1 MDLTM
6 YMASVPPLRRTLTNL
21 TAVLGKGLVHAETQ
35 GFDPAVL
42 VTSRLY
48 PDMFPLSRQVQ
59 IASDLARRGVARLAG
74 LEAPPLEDTETSFP
88 ELIDRLQRSIA
99 YLDGFS
105 ADQIDGSE
113 EREITVPIGR
123 GETITMAG
131 WPFLSVFVLPNVYFH
146 TTTAYAILR
155 HSGVVLGKRDFLGE
169 P

>member
-6 YMASVPPLRRTLTNL
+6 HQASVPPLRRTLANL
-21 TAVLGKGLVHAETQ
+21 TAVLGKGLAHAEAR

-42 VTSRLY
+42 VSSRLY
-48 PDMFPLSRQVQ
+48 PDMFPLARQVQ

-74 LEAPPLEDTETSFP
+74 VEAPPLADTETSLP
-88 ELIDRLQRSIA
+88 ELIDRLQHSIA

-105 ADQIDGSE
+105 AEQINGSE
-113 EREITVPIGR
+113 ERSITVPIGQ
-123 GETITMAG
+123 GETLTMEG

-155 HSGVVLGKRDFLGE
+155 HNGVVLGKRDFIGQ